1 MAEWPAIEDR
11 INRAIVQSPLS
22 EVVTYTSD
30 GGTPRSIRGVFNPT
44 SIEMDPE
51 TSALVRTNQV
61 VLSVRLSELEADPKA
76 GDNPDEVTAR
86 GVAYRVV
93 DAIPVGNDWAELHLH
108 VKAP

>member
-22 EVVTYTSD
+22 EVVTYTSH

-44 SIEMDPE
+44 SIEVDAE
-51 TSALVRTNQV
+51 TSALVRTNRV
-61 VLSVRLSELEADPKA
+61 VLSVRLSELEKDPDA

-93 DAIPVGNDWAELHLH
+93 DVERIGDDWAELHLH
-108 VKAP
+108 VKAT